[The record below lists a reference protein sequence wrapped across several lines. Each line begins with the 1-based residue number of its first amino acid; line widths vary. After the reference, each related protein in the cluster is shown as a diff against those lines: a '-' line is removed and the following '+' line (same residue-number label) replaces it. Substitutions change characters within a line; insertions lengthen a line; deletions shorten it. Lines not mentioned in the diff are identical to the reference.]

1 MFRRRIYYN
10 VANGECLYIYSAEGD
25 IRKDYPAEQEAD
37 ALGLTNWG
45 VLEWT
50 EPDTEIEAAFAE
62 VDADGKA
69 RTVSVTVDLSGSEP
83 QLSFTYA
90 PVEDPTERDDPYA
103 IIDILTGEG

>member
-1 MFRRRIYYN
+1 MFLRRLFYDLTTGSMLRMLMLSGAA
-10 VANGECLYIYSAEGD
+10 VAQS
-25 IRKDYPAEQEAD
+25 PEAD
-37 ALGLTNWG
+37 AAGLTNWG
-45 VLEWT
+45 VLEWS
-50 EPDTEIEAAFAE
+50 EPDTEIEAALAE

>member
-1 MFRRRIYYN
+1 MFLRRLFYDLTTGSMLRMLMLSGAA
-10 VANGECLYIYSAEGD
+10 VAQSTEV
-25 IRKDYPAEQEAD
+25 D
-37 ALGLTNWG
+37 AAGLTNWG

-50 EPDTEIEAAFAE
+50 EPDAETEAALAE

>member
-1 MFRRRIYYN
+1 MFRRRVFYNAAGEVVRCYAMQGELNPYYT
-10 VANGECLYIYSAEGD
+10 V
-25 IRKDYPAEQEAD
+25 EQEKND
-37 ALGLTNWG
+37 FNITGCDC
-45 VLEWT
+45 LEWT
-50 EPDTEIEAAFAE
+50 EPDPATEAAFAE

-90 PVEDPTERDDPYA
+90 PVEDPTERDDPYT

>member
-1 MFRRRIYYN
+1 MGGKDGQDRGLCRQPC
-10 VANGECLYIYSAEGD
+10 NGG
-25 IRKDYPAEQEAD
+25 RH
-37 ALGLTNWG
+37 TNWG
-45 VLEWT
+45 VLEWN
-50 EPDTEIEAAFAE
+50 EPDTETEAAFAG
-62 VDADGKA
+62 VDFDGKA